1 MHVLLGS
8 PYNYPQCYDIAFQAY
23 TSMEADFIEN
33 ACLKYC
39 HSPARRV
46 LEPACGSGRL
56 MTELADRGYKMI
68 GFDLSQP
75 ALSYLRRRLTRRRLH
90 AETFKAD
97 MTDFRLSGAVDAA
110 YCTVNTFRHLLTEQS
125 ARSHLECVA
134 RGLRPGGV
142 YILGF
147 RLLHPNGEKRA
158 IRRWTERRGNIEVA
172 MTLRVLGVDIR
183 RRIENLRVSLRVR
196 RASKEFR
203 LRHDFQVRTYT
214 GKQFRRLL
222 DSVSSLELR
231 DIYDFRH
238 NIEQPFSLEDAMTY
252 TLFVL
257 RKRSLRQSYPLKR
270 P

>member
-8 PYNYPQCYDIAFQAY
+8 LYDYPRCYDIAYQAY
-23 TSMEADFIEN
+23 TSMEADFIEH

-39 HSPARRV
+39 RSPARRL

-56 MTELADRGYKMI
+56 ITELTDRGYEMI

-75 ALSYLRRRLTRRRLH
+75 ALSYLRRRLTRRRLY
-90 AETFKAD
+90 AETFMAD
-97 MTDFRLSGAVDAA
+97 MTDFRLQDAVDAA
-110 YCTVNTFRHLLTEQS
+110 YCTVNTFRLLLTEQS

-147 RLLHPNGEKRA
+147 RLLPPNGEKRA

-172 MTLRVLGVDIR
+172 TTLRVLGVDIR
-183 RRIENLRVSLRVR
+183 RRIETLRTSLRVR

-203 LRHDFQVRTYT
+203 LRHDFQLRTYT

-222 DSVSSLELR
+222 DSVSSLELG
-231 DIYDFRH
+231 DVYDFRH
-238 NIEQPFSLEDAMTY
+238 DIEQPFSLNDEMTY

-257 RKRSLRQSYPLKR
+257 RRPSLR
-270 P
+270 

>member
-1 MHVLLGS
+1 MHALSGS
-8 PYNYPQCYDIAFQAY
+8 PYNYPQYYDIAYQAY
-23 TSMEADFIEN
+23 TLMEADFIEN

-39 HSPARRV
+39 HSAARRL

-56 MTELADRGYKMI
+56 ITELASRGYEMI
-68 GFDLSQP
+68 GFDLS
-75 ALSYLRRRLTRRRLH
+75 
-90 AETFKAD
+90 
-97 MTDFRLSGAVDAA
+97 FRLPDAVDGA

-134 RGLRPGGV
+134 RSLRPGGV

-147 RLLHPNGEKRA
+147 RLLPSNGEKRA
-158 IRRWTERRGNIEVA
+158 VRCWTERRGDIEVT

-183 RRIENLRVSLRVR
+183 RRIENLRTSVRVR

-203 LRHDFQVRTYT
+203 LRHDFQLRTYT

-222 DSVSSLELR
+222 DSVSSLELG

-238 NIEQPFSLEDAMTY
+238 NIEQPFSLNDEMTY
-252 TLFVL
+252 ALFVL
-257 RKRSLRQSYPLKR
+257 RRPSLR
-270 P
+270 